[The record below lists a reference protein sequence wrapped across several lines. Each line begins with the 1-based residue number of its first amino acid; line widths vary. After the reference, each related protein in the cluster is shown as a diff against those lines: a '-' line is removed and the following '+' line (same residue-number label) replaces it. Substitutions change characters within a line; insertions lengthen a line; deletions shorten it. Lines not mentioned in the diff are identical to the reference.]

1 MSTDDAWRALT
12 LQIDLVKHAESKA
25 GAALASSGVLGGLLY
40 TLVSQT
46 RSGGAP
52 FAVLA
57 AATAI
62 TVVVSAAAAGSALRP
77 RLLIGRPVTG
87 LLFHH
92 SIVHRFRPD
101 SDGFAQ
107 EFRTLVGDPAAL
119 VAELA
124 DQVHAN
130 AGVAVRKYRAV
141 TVALHA
147 LMAALALLAATGVA
161 GLSSR

>member
-40 TLVSQT
+40 TLISQT
-46 RSGGAP
+46 RRGGVP
-52 FAVLA
+52 FALLA

-62 TVVVSAAAAGSALRP
+62 AVVVSAASAGSALRP
-77 RLLIGRPVTG
+77 RLLTTRPVPS

-92 SIVHRFRPD
+92 GIVHRFGPD

-107 EFRTLVGDPAAL
+107 EFRTLVDDPAAL
-119 VAELA
+119 LSELA

-130 AGVAVRKYRAV
+130 ARVAVQKYRSV
-141 TVALHA
+141 TLALNA
-147 LMAALALLAATGVA
+147 LMAALALLALTGVVSLA
-161 GLSSR
+161 SR

>member
-40 TLVSQT
+40 TLISQT
-46 RSGGAP
+46 KSAGAV
-52 FAVLA
+52 FAALA
-57 AATAI
+57 AATAVA
-62 TVVVSAAAAGSALRP
+62 VVVSAASAGTALRP
-77 RLLIGRPVTG
+77 RLLTGRPVPS

-92 SIVHRFRPD
+92 GIMHRFGPD
-101 SDGFAQ
+101 PDGFAR
-107 EFRTLVGDPAAL
+107 EFRSLVDDPAAL
-119 VAELA
+119 LSELA

-130 AGVAVRKYRAV
+130 ASVAVHKYRAV

-161 GLSSR
+161 GLTSR